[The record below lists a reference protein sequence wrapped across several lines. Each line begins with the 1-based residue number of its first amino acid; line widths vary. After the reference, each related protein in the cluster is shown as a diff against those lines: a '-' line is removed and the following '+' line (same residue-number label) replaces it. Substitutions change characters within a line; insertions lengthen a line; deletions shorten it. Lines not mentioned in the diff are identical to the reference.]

1 MECYGQIRTMWV
13 RWIDTFEIV
22 YQRGWQGIWLKMRE
36 VVDSEEDIEYALV
49 AKLEVLLAALL
60 P

>member
-1 MECYGQIRTMWV
+1 MWV